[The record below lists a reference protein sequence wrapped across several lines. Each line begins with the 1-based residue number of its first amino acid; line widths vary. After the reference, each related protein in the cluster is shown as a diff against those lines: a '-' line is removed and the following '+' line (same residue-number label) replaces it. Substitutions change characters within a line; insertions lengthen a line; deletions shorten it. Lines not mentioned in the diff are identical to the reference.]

1 MKLENQVCSLE
12 HAKKLKELGVKQENI
27 WWWVETKDNSYKS
40 FVMNEGNLFS
50 YEKELHNFYSAFTV
64 AELGE
69 MLPPYIT
76 DNGDF
81 PSLDILRTKDSW
93 IFNYRVGCAK
103 ARIRIEDES
112 LSDAMA
118 KMLIWLIENKKVEV

>member
-50 YEKELHNFYSAFTV
+50 YEKDCIIFTQ
-64 AELGE
+64 
-69 MLPPYIT
+69 
-76 DNGDF
+76 
-81 PSLDILRTKDSW
+81 PSQ
-93 IFNYRVGCAK
+93 
-103 ARIRIEDES
+103 
-112 LSDAMA
+112 
-118 KMLIWLIENKKVEV
+118 